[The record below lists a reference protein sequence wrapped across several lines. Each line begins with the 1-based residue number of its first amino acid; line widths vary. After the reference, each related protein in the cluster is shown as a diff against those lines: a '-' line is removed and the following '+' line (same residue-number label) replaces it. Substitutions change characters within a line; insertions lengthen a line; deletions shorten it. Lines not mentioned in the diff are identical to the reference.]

1 MHSAASANNDSGA
14 ARRAG
19 LYQAGVRNT
28 YFGAR
33 ALAPWMLN
41 AAFQAGCMVAMVL
54 AATAPTMAARAD
66 GSTWSH
72 WEVCYDT
79 FTDNIGSTETTLLT
93 GN

>member
-1 MHSAASANNDSGA
+1 MRPRAWEFLAHALDACASPDQGA
-14 ARRAG
+14 ADHAG
-19 LYQAGVRNT
+19 LYQAGVRNM

-54 AATAPTMAARAD
+54 AATAPTVAARAD

-72 WEVCYDT
+72 WEVSSPLSHDT
-79 FTDNIGSTETTLLT
+79 
-93 GN
+93 

>member
-1 MHSAASANNDSGA
+1 MTLLALSMCCH
-14 ARRAG
+14 AG
-19 LYQAGVRNT
+19 LYQAGVCNT

-54 AATAPTMAARAD
+54 AATAPTMAGRSD

-72 WEVCYDT
+72 WEV
-79 FTDNIGSTETTLLT
+79 SSLL
-93 GN
+93 